1 LEKGRSCHSSNLDP
15 PTVESK
21 MRLVHGI
28 TAVCLAFA
36 PLLASAFA
44 PSQLAPWAA
53 RPFAKQSDTSC
64 LATSKTSLDTDT
76 TWRFRFVLNG
86 IPTEKGKRVDE
97 LFVVEAQFVE
107 EDGYEP
113 PQGNLKIVPR
123 GDAGDRILKIS
134 KSRWQLSEDPED
146 RKDGLWVWGLFKEPL
161 YPFMLLQLETEAVPL
176 AGEDGDTIKPL
187 KLFAQINHKREKD
200 VGVILSGGELKVRVV
215 ETLKA
220 DPFGA
225 ATVDVYSED
234 KVGQIRIE
242 AM

>member
-1 LEKGRSCHSSNLDP
+1 MKRRASEAWRDVAYWDEIS
-15 PTVESK
+15 
-21 MRLVHGI
+21 
-28 TAVCLAFA
+28 TAVAM
-36 PLLASAFA
+36 LLRHS
-44 PSQLAPWAA
+44 
-53 RPFAKQSDTSC
+53 
-64 LATSKTSLDTDT
+64 
-76 TWRFRFVLNG
+76 
-86 IPTEKGKRVDE
+86 
-97 LFVVEAQFVE
+97 
-107 EDGYEP
+107 
-113 PQGNLKIVPR
+113 
-123 GDAGDRILKIS
+123 
-134 KSRWQLSEDPED
+134 
-146 RKDGLWVWGLFKEPL
+146 
-161 YPFMLLQLETEAVPL
+161 LQLETEAVPL